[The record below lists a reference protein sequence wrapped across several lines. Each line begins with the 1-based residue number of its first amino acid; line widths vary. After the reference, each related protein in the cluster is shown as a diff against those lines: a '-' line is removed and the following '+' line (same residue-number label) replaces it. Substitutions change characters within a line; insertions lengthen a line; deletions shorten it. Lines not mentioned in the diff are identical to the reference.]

1 MRTLRVALLLLVATG
16 VVCLIALWALAP
28 SEDEP
33 RADLDLPR
41 EQRVDGWPDAARLA
55 RTGTFEP
62 TYLPGDSGGPKLTV
76 RGVPGDSS
84 RPLTAEYEGGLLVRQ
99 AHVDVDP
106 QLRDEPAEVDGA
118 DDAWWGS
125 VKEAEYL
132 YVRRGETLVILSG
145 RPGKELIRTAGSL
158 KPVERGDG

>member
-1 MRTLRVALLLLVATG
+1 MRALRVALLLVAVG
-16 VVCLIALWALAP
+16 VVCLIALWVLAP

-41 EQRVDGWPDAARLA
+41 EQRVGGWPDAARLA
-55 RTGTFEP
+55 RTDTFEP
-62 TYLPGDSGGPKLTV
+62 TYLPGGGEPKLTV

-84 RPLTAEYEGGLLVRQ
+84 RPLTAEYEGGLIVRQ

-106 QLRDEPAEVDGA
+106 QLHDEPAEVDGA
-118 DDAWWGS
+118 SDAWWGS
-125 VKEAEYL
+125 VEKKEYL
-132 YVRRGETLVILSG
+132 YVRRGSTLVILSG
-145 RPGKELIRTAGSL
+145 RSGEELIRTAGSL